1 MANIIHLS
9 HLQIKYILL
18 TACLHKTSQ
27 IPFSL
32 RDISLMEI
40 VDSVRASCSIYI
52 LSQFRGNSY
61 TVSIKL
67 PASFG
72 YLVGVGGGV
81 GDRGVQKKRTDFINH
96 CSKLFGLVW
105 LLLPFLLSPS
115 NQFSYSKSPE
125 GSSSSW
131 WKERGLEQ

>member
-72 YLVGVGGGV
+72 YLVGVGGGQ
-81 GDRGVQKKRTDFINH
+81 RGA
-96 CSKLFGLVW
+96 
-105 LLLPFLLSPS
+105 
-115 NQFSYSKSPE
+115 E
-125 GSSSSW
+125 
-131 WKERGLEQ
+131 KENRFY